1 MIRLNQE
8 QMKRTMSLMS
18 VKSFFTL
25 AAIVLT
31 ALFSNGQSSNDL
43 SARYAAVSAYQVRP
57 GILMTA
63 KVCGR
68 WTSLR
73 NGVAACLHAGPNR
86 CDSMSEMGY
95 YDSTL
100 IKPQEAAALGWEN
113 C

>member
-1 MIRLNQE
+1 
-8 QMKRTMSLMS
+8 MSG
-18 VKSFFTL
+18 KSCFTL

-43 SARYAAVSAYQVRP
+43 SARYAAASAYQVRP